1 MSTSAAPI
9 AATESTQTLF
19 SSWRDT
25 VSRLWPFPRMSARLH
40 IVVGLTSLVGSSTLL
55 ALFLGLIPDKQLQE
69 QQSRIT
75 LAESITILGSALL
88 KNGDLTDLRYSL
100 EFIIEQNPSIHAMRL
115 ERRSGGEYQFL
126 SAAASATDASSAP
139 ILTSD
144 VTVPIV
150 QRNRPWGELVV
161 EFVSTANAPRYRQWL
176 DTRWAIIGF
185 ISIVCFPLFYF
196 FLGKVLKELNPSS
209 AVPSRVRSALD
220 TIAEALLVLDIRGN
234 IVLANS
240 AFIELTGQ
248 SMEQLMGQPAKQLP
262 WENSESYVWEDAL
275 NGSESTRHEKVRFTD
290 LEGVQRSFIVNC
302 SPVITAQDE
311 VGGVLVSMDDI
322 TQLEKQEVQLRESME
337 LAEEANS
344 AKSSFLSNMSHE
356 IRTPMTAILGFTE
369 VMRRNNRQTEGERQ
383 EYLNTI
389 AKSGQH
395 LLELINDVLDLSKVE
410 SGAMEVEE
418 LPCQC
423 AEIANDVI
431 RVMQAKADEK
441 SIGLS
446 LDIATALPDA
456 IHADPSR
463 LRQVITNLVGNAI
476 KFTDSG
482 DVIVRLSASDSDTQQ
497 EAHVVIEV
505 TDSGI
510 GMSEDQQL
518 KIFDAFAQA
527 DTSIARRFGGTG
539 LGLSISRQLTEA
551 MQGQLSV
558 SSEPDVG
565 STFRISLPFNNDK
578 YELLAPEALIKLLA
592 EGEQKINMVWDINPS
607 RVLVVDDG
615 PENRQLLSI
624 VLGDMG
630 LSVDLANNGQEG
642 VDALFNATGDLAYD
656 AVLMD
661 IQMPVMDGYTAA
673 STMRER
679 GATLP
684 VVALTANA
692 MKGFEEKV
700 LASGF
705 SHYMPKPIDIDKLG
719 ALLAKLLGGVER
731 QELPRV
737 VPDTP
742 AEQTPSKE
750 HVSTQSIVSELA
762 RSDSRFIPIV
772 EDFRLRL
779 SQRTVELRAMIE
791 SEDWQS
797 IHDFGHWLKGSASS
811 VGLNPLA
818 APGIDLET
826 AADAQNSASCI
837 SALAAIDHL
846 QHLIVADPAESLAQA
861 GVTISTSAEDEGSE
875 MADVSL
881 INQDEPVFSDLPV
894 ELPEFYEVV
903 SLFVEKLQQQMQTLH
918 EVVASNDMQSVA
930 DIAHWLRGS
939 GGNVGY
945 LEYLTLCDRLE
956 LSAQQAL
963 PTLNGDL
970 AALEHFNQRVLS
982 GWQKTLK
989 PEARMSANSKFSK

>member
-1 MSTSAAPI
+1 MSTPAAP
-9 AATESTQTLF
+9 ASAGVS
-19 SSWRDT
+19 SRASASWRERL
-25 VSRLWPFPRMSARLH
+25 SRLWPFPRMSARLH

-55 ALFLGLIPDKQLQE
+55 ALFLGLIPDRQLQE
-69 QQSRIT
+69 RQFRIT

-88 KNGDLTDLRYSL
+88 KNGDLADLRYSL
-100 EFIIEQNPSIHAMRL
+100 EFIIEQNPSIHAIRL

-126 SAAASATDASSAP
+126 SEAASSDSSSSAP
-139 ILTSD
+139 VLTQD
-144 VTVPIV
+144 VRVPIV
-150 QRNRPWGELVV
+150 QRNRAWGELVV
-161 EFVSTANAPRYRQWL
+161 EFRSAENGQRYQQL
-176 DTRWAIIGF
+176 LSSRWAIIGF
-185 ISIVCFPLFYF
+185 MSLVCFPLFYF
-196 FLGKVLKELNPSS
+196 FLGKVLKELNPST

-248 SMEQLMGQPAKQLP
+248 SMEQLLGQPARQLP
-262 WENSESYVWEDAL
+262 WEKSESYIWEEAL
-275 NGSESTRHEKVRFTD
+275 NGSTSTRHEKVRFTD
-290 LEGVQRSFIVNC
+290 LNGVQRSFIVNC

-322 TQLEKQEVQLRESME
+322 TQLEKQEVQLRESMQ

-369 VMRRNNRQTEGERQ
+369 VMRRNSKQTEGERQ

-441 SIGLS
+441 HIGLH
-446 LDIATALPDA
+446 LEIVTQLPNT
-456 IHADPSR
+456 INADPSR

-476 KFTDSG
+476 KFTDDG
-482 DVIVRLSASDSDTQQ
+482 DVIVRLSAEESGAQH
-497 EAHVVIEV
+497 EANVIIDV
-505 TDSGI
+505 IDSGI
-510 GMSEDQQL
+510 GMSDEQQL

-558 SSEPDVG
+558 SSEPNVG
-565 STFRISLPFNNDK
+565 STFRISLPFNNDN
-578 YELLAPEALIKLLA
+578 YELVTPEALFEVLA
-592 EGEQKINMVWDINPS
+592 EGEQKLNVVWDINPS
-607 RVLVVDDG
+607 RILVVDDG

-642 VDALFNATGDLAYD
+642 VDALFNATDELAYD

-705 SHYMPKPIDIDKLG
+705 SHYMAKPIDIDKLG
-719 ALLAKLLGGVER
+719 ALLARLLGGVER
-731 QELPRV
+731 QELQVAPTV
-737 VPDTP
+737 EPLVHTLQNKDVQ
-742 AEQTPSKE
+742 AHALISD
-750 HVSTQSIVSELA
+750 LA

-772 EDFRLRL
+772 EDFRTRL
-779 SQRTVELRAMIE
+779 AQRSIELLTMIE
-791 SEDWQS
+791 AKEWRS

-818 APGIDLET
+818 EPGEDLET
-826 AADAQNSASCI
+826 AADAQDTEACI
-837 SALAAIDHL
+837 QILSVIDHL
-846 QHLIVADPAESLAQA
+846 QQLIVADPSKSLVDASIDV
-861 GVTISTSAEDEGSE
+861 VTSGGHSE
-875 MADVSL
+875 ASNVSVMSE
-881 INQDEPVFSDLPV
+881 NEPVFSDLPV

-903 SLFVEKLQQQMQTLH
+903 CLFIEKLEQQMRSLRAA
-918 EVVASNDMQSVA
+918 VANNETQVIL

-945 LEYLTLCDRLE
+945 LEYLTLCDRIE
-956 LSAQQAL
+956 ISAQQNL
-963 PTLNGDL
+963 STLNEDV
-970 AALEHFNQRVLS
+970 AILEKYNQRVLT
-982 GWQKTLK
+982 GWQGTLR
-989 PEARMSANSKFSK
+989 PANLAVASSKSKK

>member
-1 MSTSAAPI
+1 MSSSSAPVTVGVSAKI
-9 AATESTQTLF
+9 TVN
-19 SSWRDT
+19 WRDRLA
-25 VSRLWPFPRMSARLH
+25 RLWPFPRMSARLH

-55 ALFLGLIPDKQLQE
+55 ALFLGLIPDRQLQE
-69 QQSRIT
+69 LQSRIT
-75 LAESITILGSALL
+75 LAESITILSSALL
-88 KNGDLTDLRYSL
+88 KNGDLADLRFSL
-100 EFIIEQNPSIHAMRL
+100 EFIIEQNPSIHAVRL

-126 SAAASATDASSAP
+126 SEAASLDDPSVAP
-139 ILTSD
+139 VLTQD
-144 VTVPIV
+144 IKVPIV
-150 QRNRPWGELVV
+150 QRNRAWGELVV
-161 EFVSTANAPRYRQWL
+161 EYVSEDNNPSYQQL
-176 DTRWAIIGF
+176 LSTRWAIIGF
-185 ISIVCFPLFYF
+185 MSLVCFPLFYV
-196 FLGKVLKELNPSS
+196 FLGKVLKELNPAS

-220 TIAEALLVLDIRGN
+220 TIAEALLVLDKQGN
-234 IVLANS
+234 IVLANL

-248 SMEQLMGQPAKQLP
+248 PMEQLLGQAATQLP
-262 WENSESYVWEDAL
+262 WEKSDSYVWEEAL
-275 NGSESTRHEKVRFTD
+275 NGAESTRHEKVRFTD
-290 LEGVQRSFIVNC
+290 LEGQQRSFIVNC
-302 SPVITAQDE
+302 SPVVTAKDE

-322 TQLEKQEVQLRESME
+322 TQLEKQEVQLRESMQ

-369 VMRRNNRQTEGERQ
+369 VMRRNSRQTEGERQ

-441 SIGLS
+441 SIGLH
-446 LDIATALPDA
+446 LEIATQLPDV
-456 IHADPSR
+456 INADPSR

-476 KFTDSG
+476 KFTDNG
-482 DVIVRLSASDSDTQQ
+482 DVTVRLSAIESNAEH
-497 EAHVVIEV
+497 EANVIIEV
-505 TDSGI
+505 ADSGI
-510 GMSEDQQL
+510 GMSEEQQL

-558 SSEPDVG
+558 SSEPNVG
-565 STFRISLPFNNDK
+565 STFRISLPFNNEK
-578 YELLAPEALIKLLA
+578 YELVTPEALFMLLA
-592 EGEQKINMVWDINPS
+592 EGEQKLNVVWDINPS
-607 RVLVVDDG
+607 RILVVDDG

-642 VDALFNATGDLAYD
+642 VDALFNATDELAYD

-731 QELPRV
+731 QELQVMATKEPR
-737 VPDTP
+737 
-742 AEQTPSKE
+742 EQTSQDKAVQT
-750 HVSTQSIVSELA
+750 HALISDLA

-772 EDFRLRL
+772 EDFRTRL
-779 SQRTVELRAMIE
+779 AQRSTELRAMIE
-791 SEDWQS
+791 SKDWQS

-811 VGLNPLA
+811 VGLNALA
-818 APGIDLET
+818 EPGVDLEM
-826 AADAQNSASCI
+826 AADAQDNEACIQILSVIDRLQQLIIADPSESLLDAGVQVVAVASEEHSSASNA
-837 SALAAIDHL
+837 SAID
-846 QHLIVADPAESLAQA
+846 E
-861 GVTISTSAEDEGSE
+861 
-875 MADVSL
+875 
-881 INQDEPVFSDLPV
+881 NEPVFSDLPV

-903 SLFVEKLQQQMQTLH
+903 SLFIDKLDQQMRSLRAA
-918 EVVASNDMQSVA
+918 VANKETKVIL

-945 LEYLTLCDRLE
+945 LEYLTLCDQIE
-956 LSAQQAL
+956 VSAQQSL
-963 PTLNGDL
+963 PTLSEDL
-970 AALEHFNQRVLS
+970 ATLEKFNQRVLA
-982 GWQKTLK
+982 GWQVTLR
-989 PEARMSANSKFSK
+989 PANRGVANNKSIK